1 MLKVYDDLFTDDFI
15 MELSKIAHAFSWTY
29 TNVANR
35 NQYPQDS
42 VFTKG
47 SHKFFGSVLYNRDS
61 EYNIQNNTPKYFID
75 VLEHICNNV
84 IPENAKMYS
93 IGANLQVYGQDG
105 TAHKDTYINN
115 GTDRT
120 ILFYCHHEWK
130 EEWGG
135 ALEIL
140 DDNEEVIDSI
150 LPIPGRV
157 VYLDSSVLHRAR
169 APSVKNVARMS
180 IAYRMAAIKGNS

>member
-15 MELSKIAHAFSWTY
+15 MEMSKAAHRLPWKY

-35 NQYPQDS
+35 NQFPVS
-42 VFTKG
+42 SMFAKG
-47 SHKFFGSVLYNRDS
+47 THRFFGSVLWDDKGG
-61 EYNIQNNTPKYFID
+61 YNIENNTPKEFMD
-75 VLEHICNNV
+75 VLDFFLDKGFFDENV
-84 IPENAKMYS
+84 RMHS
-93 IGANLQVYGQDG
+93 IDANLQVYGQDG
-105 TAHKDTYINN
+105 TGHIDDFMAD

-120 ILFYCHHEWK
+120 VLLYCHHEWK

-140 DDNEEVIDSI
+140 NEDEEVIESI
-150 LPIPGRV
+150 LPMPGRV

-169 APSVKNVARMS
+169 APLVKDVARMS
-180 IAYRMAAIKGNS
+180 IAYRMQAI

>member
-1 MLKVYDDLFTDDFI
+1 MLKVYDDIFTADYV
-15 MELSKIAHAFSWTY
+15 MELSRIAHNLSWSY

-35 NQYPQDS
+35 NQFPHDS
-42 VFTKG
+42 ILTNG
-47 SHKFFGSVLYNRDS
+47 SHRFFGASLFSQNSQYD
-61 EYNIQNNTPKYFID
+61 IQNSTPKPFID
-75 VLEHICNNV
+75 VLEHISNRI
-84 IPENAKMYS
+84 IPENALMHS

-105 TAHKDTYINN
+105 TAHKDNYIGD

-140 DDNEEVIDSI
+140 DDNEKVIDSI
-150 LPIPGRV
+150 LPMPGRI

-169 APSVKNVARMS
+169 APLVKNIARMS
-180 IAYRMAAIKGNS
+180 IAYRMKVI